1 MYINRDE
8 EILKREDYKEEFKE
22 ALFGAIEAVIDHK
35 IGLSAH
41 QLIMSYFNDTEGE
54 TTLERAV
61 KTIEKYS
68 QKEFPPLEERS
79 RKLKASLNRL
89 AHAAAEWDKD

>member
-1 MYINRDE
+1 MSRDE
-8 EILKREDYKEEFKE
+8 FKEEFRE
-22 ALFGAIEAVIDHK
+22 ALFDAIEAVIEHK

-41 QLIMSYFNDTEGE
+41 QLIMSYFNDMDGDS
-54 TTLERAV
+54 TLQRAV

-68 QKEFPPLEERS
+68 QKDFPPLEERS

-89 AHAAAEWDKD
+89 AHAAEQWDRN

>member
-1 MYINRDE
+1 LSRD
-8 EILKREDYKEEFKE
+8 DYKEEFKD
-22 ALFGAIEAVIDHK
+22 ALFGAIEAVIEHN

-41 QLIMSYFNDTEGE
+41 QLIMSYFNDTEGD

-89 AHAAAEWDKD
+89 AHAAEQWDRE

>member
-1 MYINRDE
+1 MSIN
-8 EILKREDYKEEFKE
+8 YKEEFKE
-22 ALFGAIEAVIDHK
+22 ALFSATEAVIEHK

-41 QLIMSYFNDTEGE
+41 QLIMSYFNDTDGD

-68 QKEFPPLEERS
+68 QKEFPPIEKRS
-79 RKLKASLNRL
+79 KKLKASLNRL
-89 AHAAAEWDKD
+89 AFAAEKWDSE

>member
-1 MYINRDE
+1 
-8 EILKREDYKEEFKE
+8 LKRDDYKEEFKE
-22 ALFGAIEAVIDHK
+22 ALFGAIEAVIEHK

-41 QLIMSYFNDTEGE
+41 QLIMSYFNDIEGD

-89 AHAAAEWDKD
+89 AHAAEQWDKD

>member
-1 MYINRDE
+1 MNRD
-8 EILKREDYKEEFKE
+8 DYKEEFKE
-22 ALFGAIEAVIDHK
+22 ALYGAIEAVIEHQ

-41 QLIMSYFNDTEGE
+41 QLIMSYFNDMDGDS
-54 TTLERAV
+54 TLERAV

-79 RKLKASLNRL
+79 RRLKASLNRL
-89 AHAAAEWDKD
+89 AHAAGQWDLH

>member
-1 MYINRDE
+1 M
-8 EILKREDYKEEFKE
+8 KREDYKEEFKE

-41 QLIMSYFNDTEGE
+41 QLIMSYFNDIEGE
-54 TTLERAV
+54 TTLDRAV

>member
-1 MYINRDE
+1 M
-8 EILKREDYKEEFKE
+8 KKEDSKEEFKE
-22 ALFGAIEAVIDHK
+22 ALFGAIEAVIEHK

-68 QKEFPPLEERS
+68 QKDFPPLEERS